1 MTKEQVRTLIEDVA
15 IIPAVRAGSAEEA
28 MFAVETVALGGIP
41 IVELT
46 LTVPGVFAVISK
58 IRKEHPGMVVGAGTV
73 LDLNAAKRC
82 LDAGA
87 MFVTSPGLVI
97 EVVDF
102 SVASGVVAMPGAL
115 TPSEVQRALRSGAEF
130 IKIFPC
136 AQVGGPSYIRALK
149 GPFPRASFIASGGVT
164 QQNAAD
170 YILAGA
176 TAVGIGEHLI
186 PRNAVRE
193 RKADW
198 IQELARRYLLMVKK
212 SREQRQAHPESAHA
226 EFGD

>member
-1 MTKEQVRTLIEDVA
+1 MTKEQVRALIEEVA
-15 IIPAVRAGSAEEA
+15 IVPAVRAGSAEEA
-28 MFAVETVALGGIP
+28 MFAVETVAQGGIP

-46 LTVPGVFAVISK
+46 LTVPGVFAVLSQ
-58 IRKEHPGMVVGAGTV
+58 IRREHPGMVVGAGTV

-97 EVVDF
+97 EVLEF
-102 SVASGVVAMPGAL
+102 SVQAGVVAMPGAL
-115 TPSEVQRALRSGAEF
+115 TPSEVQLAVSSGADF

-136 AQVGGPSYIRALK
+136 GHVGGPGYIRALK

-170 YILAGA
+170 YIVAGA
-176 TAVGIGEHLI
+176 AAVGIGEHLI

-198 IQELARRYLLMVKK
+198 IQELARRYLVMVKK
-212 SREQRQAHPESAHA
+212 AREQRQAHPESAHA